1 MRFSMKTEYGV
12 RAVLEL
18 AGHTGRGAL
27 QSSEIARRQGIPGP
41 VLDQVLMIL
50 RRAGFITSTRGPHG
64 GHELARPPEEIRL
77 DQVIDCLEG
86 KGSKSR
92 QPDRA
97 ETGDSRVLGHVTEQA
112 EQAAR
117 EVFASHTLADCLRLR
132 RLEPRVFHGIFGAVP
147 AKPNGAWWPSGPSRP
162 SSDSATRATSP
173 SRRSAQKASVV
184 CCA

>member
-18 AGHTGRGAL
+18 AGHAGRGAL

-41 VLDQVLMIL
+41 FLDQVLMIL

-64 GHELARPPEEIRL
+64 GHELARGPEEIRL

-86 KGSKSR
+86 TGLKSR
-92 QPDRA
+92 QPDGA
-97 ETGDSRVLGHVTEQA
+97 QTGDSRVLGHVTEKA

-117 EVFASHTLADCLRLR
+117 DHEVAQADESPQRADRLADLLRKL
-132 RLEPRVFHGIFGAVP
+132 
-147 AKPNGAWWPSGPSRP
+147 
-162 SSDSATRATSP
+162 
-173 SRRSAQKASVV
+173 SRRDRKSVV
-184 CCA
+184 

>member
-1 MRFSMKTEYGV
+1 VRMRFSMKTEYGV

-18 AGHTGRGAL
+18 AGNAGRGAL

-41 VLDQVLMIL
+41 FLDQVLMIL

-77 DQVIDCLEG
+77 DQLIDCLEG
-86 KGSKSR
+86 NGSKSR
-92 QPDRA
+92 QSDGA
-97 ETGDSRVLGHVTEQA
+97 QTGDSRVLGHVTEQA

-132 RLEPRVFHGIFGAVP
+132 RIEPRVFHGIFHAVP
-147 AKPNGAWWPSGPSRP
+147 AKPKGA
-162 SSDSATRATSP
+162 
-173 SRRSAQKASVV
+173 
-184 CCA
+184 